1 MRRILCVGLLTL
13 AGCQMT
19 NGRIIPSPLSYSE
32 QEKELLVI
40 APVGT
45 DREEA
50 VRKLSAAGIEGDF
63 GSSRSIYYCDL
74 WNRKNG
80 ERWHMNVA
88 LMFDKSGKLYKSGTA
103 QSETAMLP
111 PETKTPEAAA
121 PTNSKE
127 PSRVV
132 FTPGSTAA
140 SKTPPSNP
148 STSNLKVGRELLDS
162 NRR

>member
-1 MRRILCVGLLTL
+1 MRRILCVGLMIL

-32 QEKELLVI
+32 QEKELLAI

-45 DREEA
+45 EREEA
-50 VRKLSAAGIEGDF
+50 VRKLSDAGIQGDF
-63 GSSRSIYYCDL
+63 GTSRSIYYCDL

-88 LMFDKSGKLYKSGTA
+88 LLFDKSGKLYKSQTA

-111 PETKTPEAAA
+111 TEQTKSGAAA

-140 SKTPPSNP
+140 SKTSPGNS
-148 STSNLKVGRELLDS
+148 STGNLKVGRELLDN